1 MYPEAAKNNSF
12 KKVPSGSI
20 SIFLSLDSDNIQSF
34 FNPHDPAPL
43 NRRQLSHDFQQY
55 LDASLIGAGRYTK
68 IDFKVFC
75 GGSLGMRYMVDP
87 LVNTIR
93 RHFKIKKTLKES
105 EFNRFKKKNYF
116 LLIVSIIIVMLCQG
130 VLPIV
135 LGQDHRIHSM
145 FSNAVDVFS
154 WVILWKPIER
164 LIFYWNPFLKEML
177 LYDKIMNAKINI
189 IESEEELINFHLE
202 HNDAAA

>member
-1 MYPEAAKNNSF
+1 MKQARTRR
-12 KKVPSGSI
+12 I
-20 SIFLSLDSDNIQSF
+20 SIFLSVDETNVYSY

-43 NRRQLSHDFQQY
+43 GRRQLSHDFQEY
-55 LDASLIGAGRYTK
+55 LNASIEDAGRNSV

-75 GGSLGMRYMVDP
+75 NSSGNMRFIVDP
-87 LVNTIR
+87 LIHTIR
-93 RHFKIKKTLKES
+93 RHYQVQKKLKEA
-105 EFNRFKKKNYF
+105 EFKKFKKRNYI
-116 LLIVSIIIVMLCQG
+116 LLLFSILVVMLCQG
-130 VLPIV
+130 VLPLV

-177 LYDKIMNAKINI
+177 LFSKMINASVNI
-189 IESEEELINFHLE
+189 VESEEELINYHLE
-202 HNDAAA
+202 HFDAA

>member
-1 MYPEAAKNNSF
+1 MYPEEAKKNGYKNHASTR
-12 KKVPSGSI
+12 VSI
-20 SIFLSLDSDNIQSF
+20 LLSLDHANIQSF

-43 NRRQLSHDFQQY
+43 NRRQLSQDFQDY
-55 LDASLIGAGRYTK
+55 LDASLVGAGRYTK
-68 IDFKVFC
+68 IDFKIFC
-75 GGSLGMRYMVDP
+75 GGSSNMRHMADP
-87 LVNTIR
+87 LINTIR
-93 RHFKIKKTLKES
+93 RHFKIKKTLKEA
-105 EFNRFKKKNYF
+105 EFKKFKKKNYY
-116 LLIVSIIIVMLCQG
+116 LLMVSTIIVMICQG
-130 VLPIV
+130 VLPLV

-177 LYDKIMNAKINI
+177 LYDKIVYAKINI

>member
-1 MYPEAAKNNSF
+1 MKE
-12 KKVPSGSI
+12 PSIRRI
-20 SIFLSLDSDNIQSF
+20 SIFLSVDEQNVYSY

-43 NRRQLSHDFQQY
+43 GRRQLSHDFQDY
-55 LDASLIGAGRYTK
+55 LNQTLLPAGRRTS

-75 GGSLGMRYMVDP
+75 HGSGNMRFIIDP
-87 LVNTIR
+87 LINTIR
-93 RHFKIKKTLKES
+93 RHYQQQKKLKQNE
-105 EFNRFKKKNYF
+105 FKKFKKRNY
-116 LLIVSIIIVMLCQG
+116 LLLLLSFIVVMICQG

-164 LIFYWNPFLKEML
+164 LIFYWNPFLKEIL
-177 LYDKIMNAKINI
+177 LYNKVINAKVNI
-189 IESEEELINFHLE
+189 VESEEDLINYHLE
-202 HNDAAA
+202 HYDAA